1 MVGRW
6 RSWFD
11 RTMAPRASRTPDQIR
26 QDRADTMEA
35 LRLEVRQLQQAIKDA
50 SDALERMLPSEARLN
65 QQRQLAALERQLD
78 QTQQELAKYQAR
90 V

>member
-6 RSWFD
+6 RSWLE
-11 RTMAPRASRTPDQIR
+11 RTMMSRTPRTPEQIR

-35 LRLEVRQLQQAIKDA
+35 LRGEVRQLQQAIKDA
-50 SDALERMLPSEARLN
+50 SDALDHALPGEARQG

-78 QTQQELAKYQAR
+78 QTQRELARYQAR

>member
-11 RTMAPRASRTPDQIR
+11 RTMAPRTARTPEQIR
-26 QDRADTMEA
+26 QDRVDTMEA

-50 SDALERMLPSEARLN
+50 SDALERTLPNEARLN